1 MNDEMTLFPE
11 LISDEAAFALSET
24 LHWLAL
30 VCDEKYFGQIRR
42 HMATLDEAR
51 PVDPEQPWN
60 RNTPAE

>member
-1 MNDEMTLFPE
+1 MNDEMTPFAELF
-11 LISDEAAFALSET
+11 SDEAAFALSEA

-42 HMATLDEAR
+42 HMTTLDEAR
-51 PVDPEQPWN
+51 AVNPEQPWN

>member
-1 MNDEMTLFPE
+1 MNDEITPFSE
-11 LISDEAAFALSET
+11 LISDEAAFALSEA

-51 PVDPEQPWN
+51 AVDPEQPWN
-60 RNTPAE
+60 RNTPSE